1 MKNINILSLIQARE
15 TLEPDDFMS
24 FVKFYGIDIKPAE
37 LQDLNNF
44 IELLSDEVDFLTK
57 FSGFYVGY
65 KIPQIGKEF
74 DLLRFG
80 QNSILNIEL
89 KSTSDEDRIKKQLI
103 RNKYY
108 LSFLNRSV
116 YAFTY
121 ESASDK
127 LYFLNN
133 NEMLVEVNA
142 EFLAKKLNN
151 QKLECR
157 DDVDSF
163 FNPSDYLVSPF
174 NSTDKFLS
182 NQYFLTQQQENVKN
196 TILNSLGFTN
206 SAKFISIIGGAGT
219 GKTLLTYDI
228 AKQLMVTGK
237 NILIIHCGQLNDGQN
252 KLNTMK
258 WNIIPIKK
266 FSKKNLESYDVIM
279 IDEVQ
284 RIYPQQLDK
293 IIEIVN
299 ENNKACIFSYD
310 KSQTLSKKEANDDID
325 SKINSIN
332 SIDIYKLSEKIRTN
346 KEIANFI
353 KMLFDEKRNLEKSK
367 NNNIEIN
374 YYSDNESAKSYLESL
389 DENEWTVLRFTPSLH
404 NNEFHE
410 KYSDV
415 NAEVSHAVIG
425 QEFDNVAI
433 AIDRYFSYDEDGK
446 LDYTGRA
453 YYYPLKMLFQ
463 NITRARKK
471 INLVIIKNEE
481 LLKRC
486 ISILN

>member
-325 SKINSIN
+325 SKINLIN

-471 INLVIIKNEE
+471 INLVIIKNE
-481 LLKRC
+481 
-486 ISILN
+486 